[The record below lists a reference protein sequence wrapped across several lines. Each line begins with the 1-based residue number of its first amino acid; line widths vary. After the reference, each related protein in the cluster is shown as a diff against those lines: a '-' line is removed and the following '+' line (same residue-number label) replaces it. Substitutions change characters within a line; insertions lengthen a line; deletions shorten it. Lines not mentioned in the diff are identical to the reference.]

1 MNCWVEDNCVL
12 YEHYTKPMASSL
24 VIPQR
29 SAVPRKVKR
38 ATIAQ
43 MAVKILENTSLE
55 LPWSRKAQL
64 LSNLSL
70 RIKQSGYNASF
81 RLNIF
86 KSALKCWERRLQMD
100 QSGDKPL
107 HRVRNWKREERQK
120 EKERKKETWYTKK
133 EENPRN
139 AFPIFCPPTPKSTLA
154 SSWKQIAE
162 EIKEQSNGLVSPKI
176 VEQGGV
182 PLKNLVTRTSPMET
196 DKCEKQD
203 CPVCISVE
211 GKNKQCLKTTQ
222 GGAGYTITCTNCRS
236 DNILSVYH
244 GETSRTLYSSLVE
257 HARGHNNKQEENPLF
272 KHDENVHEGERQEYV
287 YKAERFFRDPL
298 TRQIHE
304 GVRINKSLEDTNCKL
319 MNSKSEF
326 RQGVVPRIKI
336 KRGLNSH

>member
-1 MNCWVEDNCVL
+1 MEIEQNLIEQDMTMADDVRSMKEIIKMANSICPTLQFTGDCPGANTNNKLPILDMNCWVEDNCVL

-29 SAVPRKVKR
+29 RAVPQKVKK

-43 MAVKILENTSLE
+43 MAVKILESTSLG

-86 KSALKCWERRLQMD
+86 KSVLKCWERRLQMD
-100 QSGDKPL
+100 QSGDRPL
-107 HRVRNWKREERQK
+107 HRERNWKREERQK

-133 EENPRN
+133 EENPLN
-139 AFPIFCPPTPKSTLA
+139 ASPIFCPPTPKSTLA

-196 DKCEKQD
+196 DKYEKQD
-203 CPVCISVE
+203 CPVCISDE

-222 GGAGYTITCTNCRS
+222 GGAGYTITCKKCRS
-236 DNILSVYH
+236 DNIVSVYH
-244 GETSRTLYSSLVE
+244 G
-257 HARGHNNKQEENPLF
+257 KQVA
-272 KHDENVHEGERQEYV
+272 HYTAG
-287 YKAERFFRDPL
+287 
-298 TRQIHE
+298 
-304 GVRINKSLEDTNCKL
+304 
-319 MNSKSEF
+319 
-326 RQGVVPRIKI
+326 
-336 KRGLNSH
+336 